1 MKQYWHRELE
11 VFDLEE
17 RNSLFKMHFI
27 ERIKTKVKLSE
38 NHLVDRYTVLAKS
51 RQNLSD
57 VIQQNFKL

>member
-11 VFDLEE
+11 VVDLEE
-17 RNSLFKMHFI
+17 RNSLFKLHFI

-38 NHLVDRYTVLAKS
+38 NHLVDTVLAKS

-57 VIQQNFKL
+57 VIQQNFEL